1 MMETT
6 SGQSETKIIAS
17 SNVFQIEKI
26 EKVGKSDYP
35 KLIEISLHLA
45 KEYGKQAVFTK
56 ASIEKYFNTE
66 KSLPFIARYQNE
78 IIGYIIGIPLE
89 ELNMETWALNDENF
103 GKYNTLYTY
112 AFVIMEK
119 YKSNGYAKMLKRVYL
134 SWAQK
139 RDSIQYITGH
149 ISAGNIDLKDK
160 NVKIIS
166 FEEDWQGTGKPFEYY
181 RRSFD
186 DTSQNSVFSPP
197 FEIVVE

>member
-1 MMETT
+1 MENNL
-6 SGQSETKIIAS
+6 GQSETKIIAS

-56 ASIEKYFNTE
+56 ATIEKYFNTE

-78 IIGYIIGIPLE
+78 IIGYIIGIPIE
-89 ELNMETWALNDENF
+89 ELNVETWALNDENF

-139 RDSIQYITGH
+139 KDRIQFITGH

-186 DTSQNSVFSPP
+186 DSTQNSVFSPP
-197 FEIVVE
+197 FEIIVE

>member
-134 SWAQK
+134 LSL
-139 RDSIQYITGH
+139 IH
-149 ISAGNIDLKDK
+149 I
-160 NVKIIS
+160 
-166 FEEDWQGTGKPFEYY
+166 
-181 RRSFD
+181 
-186 DTSQNSVFSPP
+186 
-197 FEIVVE
+197 

>member
-197 FEIVVE
+197 FEIIVE

>member
-186 DTSQNSVFSPP
+186 ETSQNSVFSPP

>member
-1 MMETT
+1 MENNL
-6 SGQSETKIIAS
+6 GQSETKIIAS

-56 ASIEKYFNTE
+56 ATIEKYFNTE

-78 IIGYIIGIPLE
+78 IIGYIIGIPIE

-139 RDSIQYITGH
+139 KDRIQFITGH

-186 DTSQNSVFSPP
+186 NSTQNSVFSPP
-197 FEIVVE
+197 FEIIVE

>member
-1 MMETT
+1 MENNL
-6 SGQSETKIIAS
+6 GQSETKIIAS

-45 KEYGKQAVFTK
+45 KEYGKQAVLTK
-56 ASIEKYFNTE
+56 ATIEKYFNTE

-139 RDSIQYITGH
+139 KDRIQFITGH

-186 DTSQNSVFSPP
+186 DSTQNSVFSPP
-197 FEIVVE
+197 FEIIVE

>member
-1 MMETT
+1 METST
-6 SGQSETKIIAS
+6 GQSETRIIAS
-17 SNVFQIEKI
+17 TNVFQIEKI
-26 EKVGKSDYP
+26 EKIGKADYP

-89 ELNMETWALNDENF
+89 ELTMEPWALNDENY
-103 GKYNTLYTY
+103 GKHNTLYTY

-139 RDSIQYITGH
+139 RDRIRYITGH
-149 ISAGNIDLKDK
+149 VLSGTADIKD
-160 NVKIIS
+160 NSIKIIS
-166 FEEDWQGTGKPFEYY
+166 FEENWQGTGKSFEYY

-186 DTSQNSVFSPP
+186 EGIESSIFSPP
-197 FEIVVE
+197 FEIIVE